1 MTEGQDPQNADGALP
16 GPVAGQPTPVSSPS
30 GPAPRGTSPVAIASL
45 ACGAGALLLP
55 LGFLIGGAVGTAVLS
70 LEVCA
75 CIAAVLLGVV
85 ALVQIRR
92 TRQRGTSLAVAGLGL
107 GCAIPLLWVVL
118 VLVLFAIACRPPRG
132 C

>member
-1 MTEGQDPQNADGALP
+1 MTEGHLPPDADGALP
-16 GPVAGQPTPVSSPS
+16 GPVAGQPAPAPSPS
-30 GPAPRGTSPVAIASL
+30 GPAPPGTSPVAIASF
-45 ACGAGALLLP
+45 ACGTGALVLP
-55 LGFLIGGAVGTAVLS
+55 LGFLIGGAAGTVFLP

-75 CIAAVLLGVV
+75 CIAAVVLGVV

-92 TRQRGTSLAVAGLGL
+92 TRQRGTGLAAAGLGL

-118 VLVLFAIACRPPRG
+118 VVVLFAIACKPPNG